1 MNRLN
6 RKEIIDR
13 LAIKADAYKK
23 DSAIFLDALLD
34 VFAEAL
40 EKDESIHLRGF
51 GTFETKTRQACRTY
65 HPDNGEEVAIPSHKV
80 CKYTQSQTLR
90 RRLNGE

>member
-23 DSAIFLDALLD
+23 DSAIFLDALLE
-34 VFAEAL
+34 VIAEAL

-80 CKYTQSQTLR
+80 CKFTQSQTLR